1 VVKKY
6 QMILAPRHRGP
17 GVSTGPLCQNV
28 TRPTRLPES
37 AVLAL
42 RRGLHWKHLSPETTV
57 SYVMVTAM
65 PLEETKVITAGS
77 ASARIIA
84 AGIVVAFCYFAS
96 TVLVTLLL
104 AVLIAYFLDP
114 VVTWLERWRVPR
126 ALGSLMMVLLTLA
139 MLAILGWSLV
149 ERADQFSRDWP
160 KYRAPLRAVSTD
172 FEHGLESLEARVSE
186 IEPGQTTAQRVV
198 TISDPHPVRTALL
211 GRLNSLYAFLFAAT
225 FMPFLVF
232 FMLAAK
238 RQVWHATMQ
247 LFPAAERTEVK
258 EALAD
263 VTQVLRS
270 YLMGTTLVG
279 AILVVASWLFFMAL
293 GLDFPFLTALVS
305 GLCNLVPYLG
315 AVMSWLPPL
324 FIGLKHYHSL
334 APYLGIFAVL
344 TIFHIVTAN
353 LLIPALVGWRVRL
366 NALALTVSLL
376 FWGWLWGAMG
386 LILAIPITAVFKVIC
401 DHVERLQPVGRW
413 LSA

>member
-1 VVKKY
+1 
-6 QMILAPRHRGP
+6 
-17 GVSTGPLCQNV
+17 
-28 TRPTRLPES
+28 
-37 AVLAL
+37 
-42 RRGLHWKHLSPETTV
+42 
-57 SYVMVTAM
+57 M
-65 PLEETKVITAGS
+65 PVEETKVVTASS

-84 AGIVVAFCYFAS
+84 VGIVVAFCYFAS
-96 TVLVTLLL
+96 TVLVTLLM
-104 AVLIAYFLDP
+104 AVLLAYFLDP
-114 VVTWLERWRVPR
+114 VVSWMERGRIPR
-126 ALGSLMMVLLTLA
+126 ALGSLLMVLLTLA
-139 MLAILGWSLV
+139 LLAVLGWALI
-149 ERADQFSRDWP
+149 ERVDQFSLDWP
-160 KYRAPLRAVSTD
+160 KYRAPLRSVSTAFD
-172 FEHGLESLEARVSE
+172 KRLETIEASVSE
-186 IEPGQTTAQRVV
+186 IEPGATGSRVITV
-198 TISDPHPVRTALL
+198 SDPHPVRTALL
-211 GRLNSLYAFLFAAT
+211 GRLSSLYTFLFAAT

-263 VTQVLRS
+263 VTQILRS
-270 YLMGTTLVG
+270 YLMGTAFVG
-279 AILVVASWLFFMAL
+279 LILVTASWLFFMAL
-293 GLDFPFLTALVS
+293 GLDFPFLTGLVS

-315 AVMSWLPPL
+315 AVMSWIPPL
-324 FIGLKHYHSL
+324 LIGLKQYHGL

-344 TIFHIVTAN
+344 TTFHILAAN
-353 LLIPALVGWRVRL
+353 LLVPALVGWRVRL